1 MPTLQIEHDVQ
12 DYDSWKK
19 LFDSDPIGRKKS
31 GVSRYR
37 IYRPSDKPSSVIIDL
52 DFDEMANLLIALD
65 ALKKL
70 WGNIPGSVMANP
82 VSRIFELME
91 SKEL

>member
-12 DYDSWKK
+12 NYDSWKK

-31 GVSRYR
+31 GVNRYR
-37 IYRPSDKPSSVIIDL
+37 IFKPSDKASVIIEL
-52 DFDEMANLLIALD
+52 DFDDMTNLLAALE

-70 WGNIPGSVMANP
+70 WGNLPGSVMENP
-82 VSRIFELME
+82 TSRIFELLE
-91 SKEL
+91 AKEL

>member
-12 DYDSWKK
+12 NYESWKK

-37 IYRPSDKPSSVIIDL
+37 IFKPSDKPSVIIEL
-52 DFDEMANLLIALD
+52 DFAEMENLLTVLQ
-65 ALKKL
+65 ALKNL
-70 WGNIPGSVMANP
+70 WGNVPGTIMSNP
-82 VSRIFELME
+82 TTRIFELME